1 MVSLLDNDRFDNDK
15 IFLRDIWH
23 FSVITKVN
31 YVSIF
36 LYSS

>member
-23 FSVITKVN
+23 FSVIAKVN

-36 LYSS
+36 SYSS

>member
-15 IFLRDIWH
+15 IFVRDIWH

-36 LYSS
+36 SYSS